1 MSRVAFLAQ
10 DIHKVAVGRQL
21 WLQSLRLDWDWCT
34 HCPLPRGLKS
44 VPPPRGLSAARVLR
58 AEQLVSLR
66 LSNRR
71 EHPRNCHALLNLDLT
86 YPPLPFLP
94 YCFGHTGQ
102 PWFSVGRG
110 PCRGV
115 NREARTTGGQQGDW
129 LPHLRTVLLS
139 FLTFYGLV
147 KRGLFL

>member
-1 MSRVAFLAQ
+1 MAFLAQ
-10 DIHKVAVGRQL
+10 DIHKVAVGHQL

-66 LSNRR
+66 LSNVR

-86 YPPLPFLP
+86 YPPTAIPAILLWPHRPALVQCGKGTMQGCESGGKDHGGPAGRLVTTPKNRPAVVSHLLWLSEERAFL
-94 YCFGHTGQ
+94 
-102 PWFSVGRG
+102 
-110 PCRGV
+110 
-115 NREARTTGGQQGDW
+115 
-129 LPHLRTVLLS
+129 
-139 FLTFYGLV
+139 
-147 KRGLFL
+147 